1 MTRIKIC
8 GLSRESDIEY
18 ANELMPEFAG
28 FVFAKESK
36 RYIDTEK
43 AARLRY
49 LLDYRIA
56 AVGVF
61 VDDDPLKIADIADRN
76 IIDMIQLHGH
86 EDSDYIRKL
95 RGLTDLPLIQAF
107 VINSPED
114 ILRAENS
121 NADFILLDSG
131 RGTGVAFDH
140 SMINNITRPY
150 FLAGGLDPE
159 NVSQAVSKLNPYA
172 VDVSSGVEVNGIKS
186 REKMAEFIQ
195 SVRIK

>member
-186 REKMAEFIQ
+186 REKMTKFIQ
-195 SVRIK
+195 AVRIK